1 MTPAELNLFIE
12 GRGDWI
18 KDLEDM
24 FIYNAWLSVALDR
37 QKRLPRLQ
45 KILNKRTQRKQK
57 TPEEAKQE
65 LQELISRLHEAGEER
80 GNAD

>member
-24 FIYNAWLSVALDR
+24 FIYNAWLSAALDR

-45 KILNKRTQRKQK
+45 KILNKRTQLKHK

-65 LQELISRLHEAGEER
+65 LQELISRLHKAGEVD
-80 GNAD
+80 NAD